1 MYAFMCIFRYEK
13 GKQNDDLNDGSPVIT
28 DTVVKSI
35 ELHDLTTMELK

>member
-1 MYAFMCIFRYEK
+1 MHFSVIFRYEK
-13 GKQNDDLNDGSPVIT
+13 RKENDDLNDGSPVST